1 VEGNRLR
8 EPGVGLPLLKP
19 TTPQVGRLF
28 EGQMPN
34 AFDMERV
41 GKGIAHRLMISDETV
56 TGAKLADEFRLAN
69 DQQVREAIHFAR
81 CQRDPNVSRIAAS
94 SVGYFWAA
102 SKEDGLPTI
111 LGLRGRAF
119 SMLDAAS
126 GMAHAYGI
134 FNLDQCE
141 LQI

>member
-1 VEGNRLR
+1 MSN
-8 EPGVGLPLLKP
+8 P
-19 TTPQVGRLF
+19 
-28 EGQMPN
+28 
-34 AFDMERV
+34 FDMEHV
-41 GKGIAHRLMISDETV
+41 GKCIAHRLFISGETV

-69 DQQVREAIHFAR
+69 DQQVREAIHWAR
-81 CQRDPNVSRIAAS
+81 CQRDPGVSRIAAS
-94 SVGYFWAA
+94 SNGYVWAVN
-102 SKEDGLPTI
+102 KEDGLPTI

-141 LQI
+141 LSL